1 MHQIYIYIYMCR
13 KIKRKNTPK
22 SHEEDVNNEYEILF
36 AGFLSSSNNY
46 IIRLFFFFL
55 SFFKQL
61 RINKIYC

>member
-1 MHQIYIYIYMCR
+1 MCR

-22 SHEEDVNNEYEILF
+22 SHEEEDVNNEYEILF

-46 IIRLFFFFL
+46 IIRLFSFFL

-61 RINKIYC
+61 CINKIYC